1 MKKPAT
7 LTVVLFLFIIA
18 ALHLLRLLLKVEV
31 AVEGTLVPQWLSIF
45 GILVPAGLAVMLKR
59 ESRR

>member
-7 LTVVLFLFIIA
+7 MTVVVFLFLVA
-18 ALHLLRLLLKVEV
+18 ALHLLRLVLNIEV
-31 AVEGTLVPQWLSIF
+31 AVDGAMIPQWVSLFGTLVP
-45 GILVPAGLAVMLKR
+45 VGLALMLKR